1 MARSKQVDK
10 EMRGR
15 GARQRA
21 SEVREDRR
29 NGGGHRGIWRRGGK
43 DAGRQ
48 MEKGGREGASVRIA
62 KVI

>member
-1 MARSKQVDK
+1 
-10 EMRGR
+10 MRLGR
-15 GARQRA
+15 TGGTEEDFGAYG
-21 SEVREDRR
+21 E
-29 NGGGHRGIWRRGGK
+29 GWGGGK

>member
-1 MARSKQVDK
+1 MER
-10 EMRGR
+10 
-15 GARQRA
+15 
-21 SEVREDRR
+21 
-29 NGGGHRGIWRRGGK
+29 RRGGK